1 LLEYLDIQ
9 SANIVGLSLGGR
21 IATDFAIA
29 HPERVKTLIAV
40 APGLS
45 GYPYSMQ
52 DMMETMK
59 IVFSIEKDDGTP
71 AGEMWLQSA
80 YVAPA
85 MTHPDIAEKL
95 RPLAIE
101 NSASWLVNPLF
112 ALSIVPPAIG
122 RLSEIKA
129 PTLLIAGDRDVPTT
143 RKIVDLL
150 NEEISGSRKIVIAG
164 AGHIVNVEKPDKF
177 NSVVQDFLH
186 NDD

>member
-1 LLEYLDIQ
+1 
-9 SANIVGLSLGGR
+9 
-21 IATDFAIA
+21 
-29 HPERVKTLIAV
+29 
-40 APGLS
+40 
-45 GYPYSMQ
+45 MQ

-80 YVAPA
+80 YVEPA
-85 MTHPDIAEKL
+85 MANPDVAKKL
-95 RPLAIE
+95 RPMAIE

-150 NEEISGSRKIVIAG
+150 NEEISDSRKIVIAG
-164 AGHIVNVEKPDKF
+164 AGHIVNVEKPDEF
-177 NSVVQDFLH
+177 NGIVLDFLH
-186 NDD
+186 NV